1 MVGSLLV
8 ADGCTK
14 PLTHQAFEQF
24 QQRLG
29 LERPFESL
37 HTLTRRLSMSQEGV
51 LAAVWSFFFRL
62 GACARW
68 QWSFGCLGRTST
80 LASRGYITG
89 PREIGYFQKHAW
101 SRWNGVTPE
110 FEVTLPAG

>member
-37 HTLTRRLSMSQEGV
+37 HTLTRRLSMSQEAV
-51 LAAVWSFFFRL
+51 LAAVWSFFFGLEHVRVGSGPLAVL
-62 GACARW
+62 GGLQLWHRGAILRALER
-68 QWSFGCLGRTST
+68 SATFRSTRGR
-80 LASRGYITG
+80 GGTG
-89 PREIGYFQKHAW
+89 LLQSSK
-101 SRWNGVTPE
+101 
-110 FEVTLPAG
+110 